1 MRRALCAASR
11 VSSLRLLQRPPSL
24 DRDRRR
30 VIAGVR
36 ARPRRSRPF
45 AMRIALDVM
54 GGDHGCPVAIKGV
67 KLALEADNR
76 IASVLLVGQEE
87 KIRPALSEVGLTDAR
102 VQIVHASEV
111 LTMDDKPLEGIRK
124 KKDSSMVRAIE
135 LVRDEKADAI
145 ISAGNTGALVAGSM
159 KLGRL
164 GGVERPAI
172 ACRFPSLSQDFIML
186 DCGANAVAEPSH
198 LAQFAVMG
206 SVYAREILGTEKPRV
221 GVLCNGTEEGK
232 GTELTKETA
241 RLCAQLDLN
250 FMGYC
255 EGFDL
260 FNDGVD
266 VVVCDGFVGNIVLK
280 TCESLSKTI
289 GRLLKNEVRANPVR
303 MFGGALAKG
312 AFNALKRRLDPEVY
326 GGAAV
331 LGVNGIVIK
340 AHGSSRERAFASAVR
355 VAADEIGHGIKQTI
369 ATDILRA
376 NNRIAAATPAPVSA

>member
-1 MRRALCAASR
+1 
-11 VSSLRLLQRPPSL
+11 
-24 DRDRRR
+24 
-30 VIAGVR
+30 
-36 ARPRRSRPF
+36 
-45 AMRIALDVM
+45 M
-54 GGDHGCPVAIKGV
+54 GGDHGCGVVIKGV
-67 KLALEADNR
+67 KLALEADTR
-76 IASVLLVGQEE
+76 IAAVLLVGQEE
-87 KIRPALSEVGLTDAR
+87 HIRPALAEAGLTDRR
-102 VQIVHASEV
+102 VQVVHASEV
-111 LTMDDKPLEGIRK
+111 LTMEDKPVEGIRK

-164 GGVERPAI
+164 HGVERPAI
-172 ACRFPSLSQDFIML
+172 ACRFPSLSQDFMML

-206 SVYAREILGTEKPRV
+206 SVYAREILGTTKPRV

-232 GTELTKETA
+232 GTELTREAA

-250 FMGYC
+250 FLGYC
-255 EGFDL
+255 EGFHL

-266 VVVCDGFVGNIVLK
+266 VVVCDGFIGNIVLK
-280 TCESLSKTI
+280 SCESLSKTI

-303 MFGGALAKG
+303 SLGAALAKG
-312 AFNALKRRLDPEVY
+312 AFDALKHRLDPEVY

-340 AHGSSRERAFASAVR
+340 AHGSSRELAFASAMR
-355 VAADEIGHGIKQTI
+355 VAANEIGHGVKQTI
-369 ATDILRA
+369 ADNISRA
-376 NNRIAAATPAPVSA
+376 NERIAALLAVPVSK

>member
-1 MRRALCAASR
+1 
-11 VSSLRLLQRPPSL
+11 
-24 DRDRRR
+24 
-30 VIAGVR
+30 
-36 ARPRRSRPF
+36 
-45 AMRIALDVM
+45 M
-54 GGDHGCPVAIKGV
+54 GGDHGCGVVIKGV
-67 KLALEADNR
+67 KLALEADTR
-76 IASVLLVGQEE
+76 IASILLVGQEAT
-87 KIRPALSEVGLTDAR
+87 IRPALREVGLTDSRA
-102 VQIVHASEV
+102 QIVHASEV
-111 LTMDDKPLEGIRK
+111 LTMEDKPLEGIRK

-172 ACRFPSLSQDFIML
+172 ACRFPSLSQDFVML

-206 SVYAREILGTEKPRV
+206 SVYAREVLGTEKPRV
-221 GVLCNGTEEGK
+221 GILCNGTEEGK
-232 GTELTKETA
+232 GTELTKEAA

-255 EGFDL
+255 EGFHL

-289 GRLLKNEVRANPVR
+289 GRLLKNEVKANPVR
-303 MFGGALAKG
+303 ALGGALAQG
-312 AFNALKRRLDPEVY
+312 AFDTLKRRLDPEVY

-340 AHGSSRERAFASAVR
+340 AHGASHERAFASAIR

-369 ATDILRA
+369 ASDISRA
-376 NNRIAAATPAPVSA
+376 NERIAAQSATPLSA